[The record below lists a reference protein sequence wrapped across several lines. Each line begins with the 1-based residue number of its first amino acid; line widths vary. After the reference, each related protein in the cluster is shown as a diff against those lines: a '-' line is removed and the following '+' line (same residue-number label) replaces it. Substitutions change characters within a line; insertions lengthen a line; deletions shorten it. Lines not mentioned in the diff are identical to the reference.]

1 MFGMIE
7 LLRQWKDRNGGDRG
21 GCVGGT
27 CFGAECNGLRELYD
41 LSSQRHRS
49 YVALFAAIVAA
60 TATVARCHSFCS
72 SVVEIVD
79 FFVLR
84 CYFQCFLIHIQVTTV
99 SLRC

>member
-49 YVALFAAIVAA
+49 YVALFAVIVAA
-60 TATVARCHSFCS
+60 TATVLFFCCRNCR
-72 SVVEIVD
+72 
-79 FFVLR
+79 FF
-84 CYFQCFLIHIQVTTV
+84 CA
-99 SLRC
+99 SLLLPVFF